1 MKKSTTKRT
10 KVSKNS
16 QTNDKISA
24 LMTKSLIALRELVDN
39 DEAFEIEYFQVVSV
53 FLQGVISTAV
63 DLAELHSPGASPFI
77 YADIESLAK
86 SGGLYNIKK
95 MQDETSSVSHSVS
108 NISQDDMSSAMNYL
122 GQQMSTTLF
131 KGIHELPMPLR
142 KEETLLR
149 AVEALLTNL
158 LQEKFDNPH
167 VVLNSFCDHVHMSLD
182 DLATRINK
190 KVH

>member
-10 KVSKNS
+10 KASKNS

-86 SGGLYNIKK
+86 SGGLYNIQK

-108 NISQDDMSSAMNYL
+108 Y
-122 GQQMSTTLF
+122 
-131 KGIHELPMPLR
+131 
-142 KEETLLR
+142 
-149 AVEALLTNL
+149 
-158 LQEKFDNPH
+158 
-167 VVLNSFCDHVHMSLD
+167 
-182 DLATRINK
+182 
-190 KVH
+190 

>member
-10 KVSKNS
+10 KASKNS

-63 DLAELHSPGASPFI
+63 DLAELHSPGAAPFI

-86 SGGLYNIKK
+86 SGGLYNN
-95 MQDETSSVSHSVS
+95 DAPRS
-108 NISQDDMSSAMNYL
+108 
-122 GQQMSTTLF
+122 
-131 KGIHELPMPLR
+131 R
-142 KEETLLR
+142 
-149 AVEALLTNL
+149 
-158 LQEKFDNPH
+158 
-167 VVLNSFCDHVHMSLD
+167 
-182 DLATRINK
+182 ATRYLPK
-190 KVH
+190 KLQLFLLKCFVGRLTRTLIFYIITQLLLISMFPNCAHKITFSPKLAAP

>member
-1 MKKSTTKRT
+1 
-10 KVSKNS
+10 
-16 QTNDKISA
+16 
-24 LMTKSLIALRELVDN
+24 MTLT
-39 DEAFEIEYFQVVSV
+39 

-63 DLAELHSPGASPFI
+63 DLAELHSPGSSPFI

-142 KEETLLR
+142 TEETLLR
-149 AVEALLTNL
+149 AVETLLTNL

-167 VVLNSFCDHVHMSLD
+167 VVLNSFCDYVHMGLD